1 MALIENNGT
10 FTTIKGGKGNAK
22 TQFRDNDDFSIDGF
36 EDVTLTADL
45 PPNVGVAL
53 IRTSDSPK
61 DWATISLRGN
71 NTSTVY
77 IDNSVGNA
85 NFVVSGDTYIGYSM
99 STDLKSILRPKISFG
114 LTPGAIFGSD
124 STNPFSSVF
133 SDRGD
138 LLVAGSVYAGGII
151 FGRNLSGVTKYF
163 NIEHPTKEDKRLVH
177 ACLEGPEN
185 GVYVRGRL
193 TNSNII
199 ELPEYWTGLVD
210 PETITVTLTQIGY
223 SQDLIVEKIEW
234 GKRVIIRSGSGSNID
249 CYYTINGTRKDV
261 PPLQVEQDA

>member
-10 FTTIKGGKGNAK
+10 FTTIKGGKGSAK
-22 TQFRDNDDFSIDGF
+22 TQFRDNDDFSVDGF
-36 EDVTLTADL
+36 EDVSLTADL

-71 NTSTVY
+71 DTSTVY
-77 IDNSVGNA
+77 VDNSRSNA
-85 NFVVSGDTYIGYSM
+85 NFVVSGDTYLGYPM
-99 STDLKSILRPKISFG
+99 TTNLATIVKPQISFG
-114 LTPGAIFGSD
+114 LTTPLSYLY
-124 STNPFSSVF
+124 P
-133 SDRGD
+133 DRGD
-138 LLVAGSVYAGGII
+138 LLVAGSVYAGGVVY
-151 FGRNLSGVTKYF
+151 GGNLSGITKYF
-163 NIEHPTKEDKRLVH
+163 NIEHPTKENKRLVH

-234 GKRVIIRSGSGSNID
+234 GKRVVIRSGSGSNID

-261 PPLQVEQDA
+261 PVLQVEQDA

>member
-22 TQFRDNDDFSIDGF
+22 TQFRDNDDFSVDGF

-99 STDLKSILRPKISFG
+99 NTDLKSILRPKISFG
-114 LTPGAIFGSD
+114 TGLGFIYNYA
-124 STNPFSSVF
+124 
-133 SDRGD
+133 DRGD
-138 LLVAGSVYAGGII
+138 LLVAGGVYAGGVIY
-151 FGRNLSGVTKYF
+151 GGNLSGTTKYF
-163 NIEHPTKEDKRLVH
+163 NIEHPTKENKRLVH

-199 ELPEYWTGLVD
+199 ELPEYWAGLVD

-249 CYYTINGTRKDV
+249 CYYTVNGTRKDV
-261 PPLQVEQDA
+261 PALEVEQDA